1 MDAEKKK
8 ISLKEKQDE
17 GRPASKEAEK
27 KPASKA
33 ADSRKVDPKKAKK
46 KKPNIFQRIGRFFKD
61 SWGELKKV
69 TWPTRKEWIAYSI
82 AVLVFILVLT
92 IVVGAFDYLMSLIL
106 QLIIK

>member
-33 ADSRKVDPKKAKK
+33 ADSRKVDPKGEEKETQHLPKDRAL
-46 KKPNIFQRIGRFFKD
+46 FKD